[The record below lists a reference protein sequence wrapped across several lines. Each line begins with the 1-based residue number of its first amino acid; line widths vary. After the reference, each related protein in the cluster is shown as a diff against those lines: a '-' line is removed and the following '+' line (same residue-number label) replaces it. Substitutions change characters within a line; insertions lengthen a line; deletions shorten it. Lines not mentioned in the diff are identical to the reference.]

1 MEIRD
6 LMTPSTVSVTAD
18 ESVAHAARLMARHN
32 VGSLPVRGEAGRLCG
47 IVTDRDLV
55 VRCLAAGDD
64 PLHTTVGAVMTPQVS
79 TAAPTDTLA
88 HGAHVMAKRQVR
100 RLPIVDRSGRLCG
113 MLSLSDVAK
122 CRDFHMEAAS
132 CLTEISRNVK
142 KW

>member
-1 MEIRD
+1 MIIRD
-6 LMTPSTVSVTAD
+6 LMTPSTVSVTTD

-32 VGSLPVRGEAGRLCG
+32 VGSLPVRGESGRLCG

-55 VRCLAAGDD
+55 VRCLAAGED
-64 PLHTTVGAVMTPQVS
+64 PRHTSVSTVMSPQVT
-79 TAAPTDTLA
+79 TAKPEDSLA
-88 HGAHVMAKRQVR
+88 HGAAVMAKRQVR

-122 CRDFHMEAAS
+122 CRDFRMEAAS